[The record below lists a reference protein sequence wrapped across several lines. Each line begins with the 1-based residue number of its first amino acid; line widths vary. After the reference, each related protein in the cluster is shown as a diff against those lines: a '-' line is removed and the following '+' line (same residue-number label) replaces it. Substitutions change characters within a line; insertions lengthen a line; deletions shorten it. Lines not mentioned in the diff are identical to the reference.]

1 MQLRLHRAVLL
12 VGRAAHW
19 HVQRLDSVCIIRVCI
34 YHLKRRGASVYN
46 GRVRCAFIREAAT
59 LRPG

>member
-19 HVQRLDSVCIIRVCI
+19 HVQRLDSVCIIRDCI

-46 GRVRCAFIREAAT
+46 GRVRYAFIREAAT
-59 LRPG
+59 LKPG